1 VAKEAGVSRGLV
13 YHYFPN
19 KKDFYSAI
27 VRYGMRNAFEL
38 TAPDTSLPPDQWL
51 TNSVERLLH
60 YVETNADAF
69 RAVFSGRHSVDEE
82 VRDAIKENRTAQ
94 VARLCELV
102 SPEEPASETLQL
114 GIESWIAMLD
124 TMMLE
129 WLDGRRIEREKFI
142 QLASGMLVMTI
153 GTAMRIDGRTEK
165 IKQIAHLV
173 PVGFFGE

>member
-69 RAVFSGRHSVDEE
+69 RAVFS
-82 VRDAIKENRTAQ
+82 
-94 VARLCELV
+94 ARLRLRGY
-102 SPEEPASETLQL
+102 ASWFRPKSRLPRPC
-114 GIESWIAMLD
+114 SWGSRAGSRCS
-124 TMMLE
+124 T
-129 WLDGRRIEREKFI
+129 R
-142 QLASGMLVMTI
+142 
-153 GTAMRIDGRTEK
+153 
-165 IKQIAHLV
+165 
-173 PVGFFGE
+173 